1 MGLVHTTTAIPRGA
15 YKILNH
21 LHEGFANLPSLYGS
35 SVRHQKKVT
44 GIGTGVKEGG
54 KALFWGVTDG
64 ISGLV
69 LEPYEGAKKDGTVGA
84 LKGAARSVA
93 NLYMKP
99 LAGMLGFVS
108 LPLQG
113 AWRSIESPR
122 SQQQERQQR
131 RLRVEE
137 GEEAARHLSVSE
149 RQEIVYRYYVLKRD
163 THVRRQRLAA
173 LAEAKLKEDMQE
185 GAMEDAVFAD
195 RTSGTTARSP
205 GTSQASSCRSS
216 ISSSSTTTAPTSTR
230 PSLMRS
236 SASEPAVRHSESES
250 ELERR
255 YQEDLSHAIRV
266 SMSVSRPSE
275 TRSNTQ

>member
-21 LHEGFANLPSLYGS
+21 IHEGFANLPSLYGS
-35 SVRHQKKVT
+35 SVRHQKKIT
-44 GIGTGVKEGG
+44 GIGSGVKEGG

-195 RTSGTTARSP
+195 RTSGTTPRSP

-216 ISSSSTTTAPTSTR
+216 ISSSGTTTALTSTR

-255 YQEDLSHAIRV
+255 YQEDLSHAIRL

-275 TRSNTQ
+275 TRSNTR